1 MPTCWSPTARSAP
14 DGRRRSTLTCAAR
27 ANSRKHDESPR
38 CLSCRRLKR
47 DPATYAGP
55 AMGLHYNFD
64 VLLEHGEHFHQPF
77 GGIILEVAA
86 QEMGKVGLGNTQQFC
101 GLYLS

>member
-1 MPTCWSPTARSAP
+1 MPTCWNPTAHSAP
-14 DGRRRSTLTCAAR
+14 DGRLRSTPTCAAR

-38 CLSCRRLKR
+38 CLSRGRLKR
-47 DPATYAGP
+47 DPATYAGL
-55 AMGLHYNFD
+55 AMWLHYNFD

-86 QEMGKVGLGNTQQFC
+86 QQMGKVGLGNTQQFG
-101 GLYLS
+101 GLDLS